1 MPSDGK
7 HFIEDNTCRWCLRAL
22 GLPWQITT
30 TWWLKAAEMYSPA
43 VYKARVQKWRCLR
56 VADSLGEALRSQSM
70 RILCRLV
77 SPPLVVAH
85 YPCIPWNVA
94 APLCL
99 QAPSSLPLCLSCPS
113 WSLMRLRLDSR
124 SILTLHGL
132 TSILTLNT
140 SAKPLFPNKLTFWDS
155 RWMSVGDSGGGGH
168 GSGRVGTKQALS
180 LAASPLNVACPEK
193 GRVPL
198 SGNA

>member
-113 WSLMRLRLDSR
+113 WSLMRPRAGCHSLGMPNISCVDPG
-124 SILTLHGL
+124 ILTFMLMQTPPPCKCHFGVCKC
-132 TSILTLNT
+132 N
-140 SAKPLFPNKLTFWDS
+140 
-155 RWMSVGDSGGGGH
+155 
-168 GSGRVGTKQALS
+168 
-180 LAASPLNVACPEK
+180 
-193 GRVPL
+193 
-198 SGNA
+198 